1 MDIKRTSVGVAEGQ
15 NVQDGRVFPMCLAPH
30 DVNDK
35 IKQLWKRVEVPPNR
49 EDISRALDEAGLTSC
64 KSMKRGIRK
73 QVRKGGGGGSSRAGG
88 KVCNSHMQDIDDG
101 LDYKTH

>member
-1 MDIKRTSVGVAEGQ
+1 MPRTPRRKRPNETALEAG
-15 NVQDGRVFPMCLAPH
+15 
-30 DVNDK
+30 
-35 IKQLWKRVEVPPNR
+35 VEVPPNR

-73 QVRKGGGGGSSRAGG
+73 QVRKGGGGGGSRAGG

-101 LDYKTH
+101 LD